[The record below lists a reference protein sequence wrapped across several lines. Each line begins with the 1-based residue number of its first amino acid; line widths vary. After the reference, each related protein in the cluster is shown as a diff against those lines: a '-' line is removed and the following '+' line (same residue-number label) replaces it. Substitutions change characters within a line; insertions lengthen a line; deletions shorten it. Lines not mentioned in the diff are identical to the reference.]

1 LVCIIE
7 FLADNVVSSE
17 SESIRDKIVI
27 LLNDAGVKNGAD
39 GISRVASLLVYGRSA
54 VNYKEPGSN
63 ASDKN
68 MSAETAEYVSFPES
82 LIASLVKVYVVE
94 MMSTARVSAFLA
106 SFVLPSIAALAPENH
121 TCLSSTCDSTY
132 DTC

>member
-1 LVCIIE
+1 MVCIIE

-68 MSAETAEYVSFPES
+68 MSAECVSFPES
-82 LIASLVKVYVVE
+82 LISSLAKVYVVE

-121 TCLSSTCDSTY
+121 TRLSSTCDSTY